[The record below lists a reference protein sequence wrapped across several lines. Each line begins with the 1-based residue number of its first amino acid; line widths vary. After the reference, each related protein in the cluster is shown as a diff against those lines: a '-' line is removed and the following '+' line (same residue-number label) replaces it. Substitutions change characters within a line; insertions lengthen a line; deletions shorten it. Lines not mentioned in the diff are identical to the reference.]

1 MQVHH
6 HIDSITIQ
14 VINLQLNN
22 QEDFI
27 YFYDLHSLLFISA
40 DIQSKDDIYKP
51 DIITFATDTRH
62 PIIYSYHNGSAD
74 GTTYT
79 TFKFVGLK
87 SYNQKIDKRKYRL
100 LYKFID
106 FLIKIDI
113 EYRLK
118 TIDFAYDFHIN
129 KSIKNFLPIMVNRMG
144 LKSKPNDPF
153 NYYENTTLYLE
164 DNSVEKPSLKAY
176 IYDKS
181 VKNGLDERIIRFEV
195 SIRNI
200 KTECNTFEATMEHL
214 QWQLS
219 RFRLYYFPVI
229 AKCNDNKWLY
239 KKKNKL
245 SKKRYKFSKKLEKS
259 IFKSDGIEINISI
272 SHEITSFLSK
282 LFCKDIIEK
291 LTCS

>member
-27 YFYDLHSLLFISA
+27 YFYDMHSLVFISA
-40 DIQSKDDIYKP
+40 DIQSRDDLYKP

-62 PIIYSYHNGSAD
+62 PIIYSYHNGSID

-87 SYNQKIDKRKYRL
+87 SYNQKLDKRKYRL
-100 LYKFID
+100 LNKFID
-106 FLIKIDI
+106 FLIKIEI

-118 TIDFAYDFHIN
+118 RFDIAYDFHIN
-129 KSIKNFLPIMVNRMG
+129 KSIKNFLPIMVNRIG

-164 DNSVEKPSLKAY
+164 DNSVKNPSLRAC

-181 VKNGLDERIIRFEV
+181 VKNDLDERIIRFEI

-200 KTECNTFEATMEHL
+200 KNECNSYETIVRHI
-214 QWQLS
+214 QQQLS
-219 RFRLYYFPVI
+219 KYRLFYFPII
-229 AKCNDNKWLY
+229 AECNKNKWLY
-239 KKKNKL
+239 KSN
-245 SKKRYKFSKKLEKS
+245 YKFSRKLEKS
-259 IFKSDGIEINISI
+259 IEKSSAVAIELSL
-272 SHEITSFLSK
+272 SDEILEFLAK
-282 LFCKDIIEK
+282 FFCKDIIEK
-291 LTCS
+291 MIAENI